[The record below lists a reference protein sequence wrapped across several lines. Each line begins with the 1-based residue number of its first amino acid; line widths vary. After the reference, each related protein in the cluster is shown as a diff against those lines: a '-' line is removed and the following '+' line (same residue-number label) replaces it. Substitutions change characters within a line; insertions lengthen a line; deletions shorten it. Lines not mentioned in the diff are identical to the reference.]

1 MNAPSVVIVGGGIA
15 GLAAAWELTG
25 ADAGPDASTPR
36 VEVIEAS
43 DHFGGTLV
51 TSEFAG
57 RTIDLGPDGFLAR
70 RPEAVQLVRELG
82 VEERLEP
89 INASGASIWLRG
101 ALDTLP
107 EGLVLGIPTSAKAL
121 SSLKGLTWR
130 ARLAARRDQWLPRR
144 LNVSDDATIG
154 EIVSAKLGRELSYQ
168 FIEPMVGGIQAG
180 RIDDLSAK
188 AVFAPLLAAAQRGG
202 SLMKAMRPTTAS
214 SHAPNPH
221 APSGPLFCSLT
232 GGVGSLPDELV
243 RQLRA
248 RGVVLRANT
257 PVTALRRTPSGTYPW
272 EVDTDST
279 TTLADVLILA
289 TPATLTARLVGELDP
304 ALARLSTIPSAG
316 AAMVTFDVARTNVTL
331 PATGTGVLVPLG
343 TKWSGDATM
352 MVTALTFLDRKWPRL
367 YRDEDVVFRAHVG
380 RIDDDRWAAM
390 SDEELVERVTRE
402 VRELLGHFD
411 APLSTMVQ
419 RWPSG
424 LPQYYPGHD
433 EMVAAAKAAGGAFAL
448 ALAGSAYDGVG
459 IPASIGSGR
468 RAAREVLAL
477 LANAPR

>member
-1 MNAPSVVIVGGGIA
+1 MNTPSIVIVGGGIA

-25 ADAGPDASTPR
+25 ADEGPSESTPR
-36 VEVIEAS
+36 VEVLEAG

-70 RPEAVQLVRELG
+70 RPEALQLIRELG
-82 VEERLEP
+82 VEDQLEA
-89 INASGASIWLRG
+89 IAASGASIWLRG

-107 EGLVLGIPTSAKAL
+107 EGLVLGIPTSSKAL

-130 ARLAARRDQWLPRR
+130 ARLAARRDEWLPRR
-144 LNVSDDATIG
+144 LSVSDDATIG
-154 EIVSAKLGRELSYQ
+154 EIVRAKLGRELSYQ

-188 AVFAPLLAAAQRGG
+188 AIFAPLLAAAKRGG
-202 SLMKAMRPTTAS
+202 SLMKAMRPATNA
-214 SHAPNPH
+214 APG
-221 APSGPLFCSLT
+221 PSEPKGPLFCSMA
-232 GGVGSLPDELV
+232 GGIGSLPEELV

-248 RGVVLRANT
+248 RGVVLRSKT

-272 EVDTDST
+272 EVDTEAT
-279 TTLADVLILA
+279 TTLANVLILA
-289 TPATLTARLVGELDP
+289 TPAPLVGRLAGELDP
-304 ALARLSTIPSAG
+304 ALARLATIPSAG
-316 AAMVTFDVARTNVTL
+316 AAMVTFDVARSNVTL
-331 PATGTGVLVPLG
+331 PASGTGVLVPLA
-343 TKWSGDATM
+343 TKWSGEGTM

-367 YRDEDVVFRAHVG
+367 HRSEDVLFRAHVG
-380 RIDDDRWAAM
+380 RIDDERWTGM
-390 SDEELVERVTRE
+390 SDEELVARVSNE
-402 VRELLGHFD
+402 VREILGTFRD
-411 APLSTMVQ
+411 PISTIVQ

-424 LPQYYPGHD
+424 LPQYYPGHE
-433 EMVAAAKAAGGAFAL
+433 EMVTAARTAGSALSL

-468 RAAREVLAL
+468 RAAREALNL
-477 LANAPR
+477 LATQHTT

>member
-1 MNAPSVVIVGGGIA
+1 MNVPSVVIVGGGIA

-25 ADAGPDASTPR
+25 AQNGPDASSPR

-57 RTIDLGPDGFLAR
+57 RTVDLGPDGFLAR
-70 RPEAVQLVRELG
+70 RPEALQLVRELG
-82 VEERLEP
+82 IEDQLEA

-107 EGLVLGIPTSAKAL
+107 EGLVLGIPTSSKAL

-144 LNVSDDATIG
+144 LSVNDNTTIG
-154 EIVSAKLGRELSYQ
+154 EIVRVKLGRELSYQ

-188 AVFAPLLAAAQRGG
+188 AVFAPLLAAAKRGG
-202 SLMKAMRPTTAS
+202 SLMKAMRPTTPAS
-214 SHAPNPH
+214 PH
-221 APSGPLFCSLT
+221 AASGPLFCSLT
-232 GGVGSLPDELV
+232 RGVGSLPEELV

-248 RGVVLRANT
+248 RGVVFRSTT

-279 TTLADVLILA
+279 TTLANALILA
-289 TPATLTARLVGELDP
+289 TPAPLAARLVGELHP
-304 ALARLSTIPSAG
+304 ALARLATIPSAG
-316 AAMVTFDVARTNVTL
+316 AAMITFDVTRANITL
-331 PATGTGVLVPLG
+331 PAAGTGVLVPLG
-343 TKWSGDATM
+343 TTWSGEGTM

-367 YRDEDVVFRAHVG
+367 QRDEDVLFRAHVG
-380 RIDDDRWAAM
+380 RIDDERWAAM
-390 SDEELVERVTRE
+390 SDDELVERVTKE
-402 VRELLGHFD
+402 VRELLGRFEGPR
-411 APLSTMVQ
+411 ASMVQ
-419 RWPSG
+419 RWPNG

-433 EMVAAAKAAGGAFAL
+433 EMATAAKEAGGTFAL

-468 RAAREVLAL
+468 RAARETLAL
-477 LANAPR
+477 LSKAPR

>member
-36 VEVIEAS
+36 VELIEAG

-51 TSEFAG
+51 AGEFAG
-57 RTIDLGPDGFLAR
+57 RTVDLGPDGFLAR
-70 RPEAVQLVRELG
+70 RPEALELVRELG
-82 VEERLEP
+82 VEDCLEP

-107 EGLVLGIPTSAKAL
+107 EGLVMGIPTSSKAL

-154 EIVSAKLGRELSYQ
+154 EIVRAKLGRELSYQ

-202 SLMKAMRPTTAS
+202 SLMKAMRPATPS
-214 SHAPNPH
+214 SHASGAN

-248 RGVVLRANT
+248 RGVVLRSST

-279 TTLADVLILA
+279 TTLANVLILA
-289 TPATLTARLVGELDP
+289 TPASHTARLVGELDP

-331 PATGTGVLVPLG
+331 PASGTGVLVPLG

-367 YRDEDVVFRAHVG
+367 YRDEDVLFRAHVG

-390 SDEELVERVTRE
+390 SDDELVERVTRE
-402 VRELLGHFD
+402 VRELLGRLER
-411 APLSTMVQ
+411 PLSTMVQ

-433 EMVAAAKAAGGAFAL
+433 EMVSAAKAAGSTLAL

-468 RAAREVLAL
+468 RAAREALAL
-477 LANAPR
+477 LAPSSR